1 MPFSKLPELL
11 MLSTVAMAQPSG
23 LEGCGSHCQPRDPIV
38 FQPDAYA
45 AFLNEMSIE
54 PSVRVTIAEGR
65 LTYLTVYTVAA
76 STPATVAPPSVR
88 RTAFSR
94 RSTVAFRDRQRENQ
108 NLVYRTAVSFAVDPA
123 YFVALAGRESRFDHL
138 AKAPTSSATGLFQFT
153 ENTWLCVLR
162 QYGRR
167 HGVAESQLIKR
178 GWDGRCRVSDK
189 HSRWRLLALRYDPQL
204 NATMAALHTHD
215 NGALLRVILGREPTS
230 GELYAFHFFGAREGE
245 TFLRAQPDAIGARV
259 TPRAAS
265 SNRSLFY
272 SKSGRP
278 LLVFEIERG
287 LASFFSPL

>member
-11 MLSTVAMAQPSG
+11 ILSTVALAQPSG
-23 LEGCGSHCQPRDPIV
+23 SEGCGPHCQPRDPIV

-65 LTYLTVYTVAA
+65 LTYLTVYDNAA
-76 STPATVAPPSVR
+76 AQLAKVRTPSAR
-88 RTAFSR
+88 RTVIAARGSGP
-94 RSTVAFRDRQRENQ
+94 FRDRQRENQ
-108 NLVYRTAVSFAVDPA
+108 DLVYRTALSFAVDPG
-123 YFVALAGRESRFDHL
+123 YFVALASRESRFDHL
-138 AKAPTSSATGLFQFT
+138 AKAQTSSATGLFQFT
-153 ENTWLCVLR
+153 DNTWLCVLR

-167 HGVAESQLIKR
+167 HGVAESLLIKR
-178 GWDGRCRVSDK
+178 GWDGRCQVSNK
-189 HSRWRLLALRYDPQL
+189 HSRRRLLALRYDPQL

-215 NGALLRVILGREPTS
+215 NGASLKAILGREPTW

-287 LASFFSPL
+287 LAGSFLKL

>member
-23 LEGCGSHCQPRDPIV
+23 LEGCGSHCQSRDPIV

-45 AFLNEMSIE
+45 AFLSEMSIE

-65 LTYLTVYTVAA
+65 LTYLTVYTDAA

-88 RTAFSR
+88 RTASSR

-108 NLVYRTAVSFAVDPA
+108 NLVYLTAVSFAVDPA

-215 NGALLRVILGREPTS
+215 NGALLRAILGREPTS

-287 LASFFSPL
+287 LASSFSPL

>member
-23 LEGCGSHCQPRDPIV
+23 SEGCGSHCPPRDPIV
-38 FQPDAYA
+38 YQPDAYA

-65 LTYLTVYTVAA
+65 LTYLTVYTDTA
-76 STPATVAPPSVR
+76 STPATAAPPSVR
-88 RTAFSR
+88 RTVVSR
-94 RSTVAFRDRQRENQ
+94 RSVAFRDRQRENQ
-108 NLVYRTAVSFAVDPA
+108 DLVYRTAVSFAVDPA

-167 HGVAESQLIKR
+167 HGVAESLLIKR
-178 GWDGRCRVSDK
+178 GWDGRCRVSSK

-215 NGALLRVILGREPTS
+215 NSALLRAILGREPTS

-245 TFLRAQPDAIGARV
+245 TFLRAQADAIGARV

-287 LASFFSPL
+287 LASSFSPL